1 MARIYLID
9 DHPIVRAG
17 LSALL
22 QGAGHSIV
30 GEGADIT
37 QALSDV
43 GRQAPDVVMLDL
55 HLGGRSG
62 FEVLAE
68 MQQRQMSAK
77 VIVLSMSE
85 QPRDVAEALRMGASG
100 YVLKGSASSELV
112 AAIEA
117 VMQRRRYL
125 GEGLTDIAVQ
135 GLTTDAERGNTLSP
149 RERQILVMVAR
160 GKSSAAIGDEL
171 HLSPKT
177 VDTYRSRLMAK
188 LELADVPAL
197 VRWAIREKLI
207 ALRGRPGRPGRP
219 GAKRKPAACSTVRP
233 ALSSA
238 AAGPRA
244 GRVTRLRRCR
254 ARGP

>member
-22 QGAGHSIV
+22 QGAGHTIV
-30 GEGADIT
+30 GEGEDIT
-37 QALSDV
+37 QALSEV
-43 GRQAPDVVMLDL
+43 NRLAPDLVMLDL
-55 HLGGRSG
+55 QLDGRSG

-68 MQQRQMSAK
+68 MQRRQMSSK
-77 VIVLSMSE
+77 VIVLSMSD
-85 QPRDVAEALRMGASG
+85 QPRNVAEALRMGASG
-100 YVLKGSASSELV
+100 YVLKGSASVELV
-112 AAIEA
+112 AAVDA
-117 VMQRRRYL
+117 VQQGRRYL

-135 GLTTDAERGNTLSP
+135 GLTSDADRGNTLSP
-149 RERQILVMVAR
+149 RERQILVMVAS

-207 ALRGRPGRPGRP
+207 EL
-219 GAKRKPAACSTVRP
+219 
-233 ALSSA
+233 
-238 AAGPRA
+238 
-244 GRVTRLRRCR
+244 
-254 ARGP
+254 

>member
-17 LSALL
+17 LSAVLE
-22 QGAGHSIV
+22 GAGHRIV

-43 GRQAPDVVMLDL
+43 SRLAPDVVMLDL
-55 HLGGRSG
+55 QLDGRSG

-68 MQQRQMSAK
+68 MQQRQMSAR
-77 VIVLSMSE
+77 VIVLSMSD
-85 QPRDVAEALRMGASG
+85 QPRNVAEALRMGAAG
-100 YVLKGSASSELV
+100 YVLKGSAGSELL
-112 AAIEA
+112 AAIDA

-125 GEGLTDIAVQ
+125 GAGLTDIAVQ

-149 RERQILVMVAR
+149 RERQILVMVAS
-160 GKSSAAIGDEL
+160 GKSSAAIGEEL

-188 LELADVPAL
+188 LELPDVPAL

-207 ALRGRPGRPGRP
+207 DL
-219 GAKRKPAACSTVRP
+219 
-233 ALSSA
+233 
-238 AAGPRA
+238 
-244 GRVTRLRRCR
+244 
-254 ARGP
+254 

>member
-22 QGAGHSIV
+22 QGAGHTIV
-30 GEGADIT
+30 GEGQDVT

-43 GRQAPDVVMLDL
+43 NRLEPDVLMLDL
-55 HLGGRSG
+55 HLDGRSG

-68 MQQRQMSAK
+68 LRRRQMPTK
-77 VIVLSMSE
+77 VIVLSMSD
-85 QPRDVAEALRMGASG
+85 QPRNVAEALRMGASG
-100 YVLKGSASSELV
+100 YVLKGSAGVELV
-112 AAIEA
+112 AAVDA
-117 VMQRRRYL
+117 VTQGRRYL

-135 GLTTDAERGNTLSP
+135 GLTSDADRGGTLSP
-149 RERQILVMVAR
+149 RERQILVMVAS
-160 GKSSAAIGDEL
+160 GKSSAAIGEEL

-207 ALRGRPGRPGRP
+207 EL
-219 GAKRKPAACSTVRP
+219 
-233 ALSSA
+233 
-238 AAGPRA
+238 
-244 GRVTRLRRCR
+244 
-254 ARGP
+254 

>member
-22 QGAGHSIV
+22 QGAGHTIV

-43 GRQAPDVVMLDL
+43 SRLAPDVVMLDL
-55 HLGGRSG
+55 QLDGRSG

-68 MQQRQMSAK
+68 MQRRQLTTR
-77 VIVLSMSE
+77 VIVLSMSD
-85 QPRDVAEALRMGASG
+85 QPRNVAEALRMGASG
-100 YVLKGSASSELV
+100 YVLKGSASVELV
-112 AAIEA
+112 SAVDA
-117 VMQRRRYL
+117 VMLGRRYL

-149 RERQILVMVAR
+149 RERQILVMVAS
-160 GKSSAAIGDEL
+160 GKSSAAIGEEL

-207 ALRGRPGRPGRP
+207 EL
-219 GAKRKPAACSTVRP
+219 
-233 ALSSA
+233 
-238 AAGPRA
+238 
-244 GRVTRLRRCR
+244 
-254 ARGP
+254 

>member
-22 QGAGHSIV
+22 QGAGHTIA
-30 GEGADIT
+30 GEGEDVT
-37 QALSDV
+37 QALSEV
-43 GRQAPDVVMLDL
+43 NRLVPDVLMLDL
-55 HLGGRSG
+55 QLDGRSG

-68 MQQRQMSAK
+68 MQRRQLSTR
-77 VIVLSMSE
+77 VIVLSMSD
-85 QPRDVAEALRMGASG
+85 QPRNVAEALRMGASG
-100 YVLKGSASSELV
+100 YVLKGSASVELV
-112 AAIEA
+112 SAVDA
-117 VMQRRRYL
+117 VMLGRRYL

-149 RERQILVMVAR
+149 RERQILVMVAS
-160 GKSSAAIGDEL
+160 GKSSAAIGEEL

-207 ALRGRPGRPGRP
+207 EL
-219 GAKRKPAACSTVRP
+219 
-233 ALSSA
+233 
-238 AAGPRA
+238 
-244 GRVTRLRRCR
+244 
-254 ARGP
+254 